1 MLKVETLITLL
12 SSPLPVL
19 PDRVIYRIS
28 ICTCDGGKTCGN
40 LHIVI
45 HLISTLL
52 LLLLSLSVASDSL
65 PPHRL
70 QHARLPCPS
79 PAPRACSNSCPL
91 SRGCH
96 PTISSS
102 VISFP
107 SCLQSFPATGLFPTS
122 WLFTSGSQSIGAVV
136 WWYGSVVKGTN
147 NSIRFLRWRPGF
159 ATG

>member
-70 QHARLPCPS
+70 QHARFPCP
-79 PAPRACSNSCPL
+79 RVFSNLCWL
-91 SRGCH
+91 NRWYH
-96 PTISSS
+96 LIISSS
-102 VISFP
+102 VTSLLLLSLSLSQQQGILKWVVSLHQV
-107 SCLQSFPATGLFPTS
+107 SKILELQLQQQSFQWIFR
-122 WLFTSGSQSIGAVV
+122 VD
-136 WWYGSVVKGTN
+136 
-147 NSIRFLRWRPGF
+147 FL
-159 ATG
+159 